1 MQIAALCAV
10 SAVLSL
16 LLRRRSPEFSYL
28 LALGCCAAALMGVK
42 ALIEPVLRFFE
53 QLAELAGL
61 EGALLAPVIKTVA
74 IGLLSQITGAFCLD
88 AGEKSLAKVVEI
100 SGTFL
105 ALYTALPLAE
115 EILQNVRTLIGG

>member
-61 EGALLAPVIKTVA
+61 
-74 IGLLSQITGAFCLD
+74 
-88 AGEKSLAKVVEI
+88 
-100 SGTFL
+100 
-105 ALYTALPLAE
+105 
-115 EILQNVRTLIGG
+115 